1 MKWQFKTISLAGL
14 KPFAKGTTAE
24 CYRLDDETI
33 LKLYYIKY
41 TENRVQLEKERAR
54 AALIVGIPTAIS
66 FDMVRV
72 EERNGVIYEAVN
84 GPTVS
89 EQIIS
94 QPATAFETGKTCAQI
109 ASVIHSARGS
119 KTGLPP
125 ASEKYR
131 IALQKQDYL
140 PESAVRDMEAFLDEL
155 DQEDRYV
162 HGDFNTNNIILT
174 PDGPLFIDIG
184 MLSVGSPLFD
194 IATVCFS
201 LFESP
206 EAVETRESGR
216 SRFSG
221 LSHSECLAFWDG
233 LRTSYFHG
241 EPENET
247 AERLRK
253 IVLLRKM
260 RFEILKRDYLPP
272 DYCQSVRD
280 EVQKVFL

>member
-14 KPFAKGTTAE
+14 EPFARGTTAE

-33 LKLYYIKY
+33 LKLYYRKY
-41 TENRVQLEKERAR
+41 PESRVQLEKKRAR
-54 AALIVGIPTAIS
+54 EALIVGIPTAIS
-66 FDMVRV
+66 FDMVQV
-72 EERNGVIYEAVN
+72 EDRSGVIYEAVN

-89 EQIIS
+89 EQIIA
-94 QPATAFETGKTCAQI
+94 QPATAFETGKICAQI
-109 ASVIHSARGS
+109 ASVIHSAEGR

-140 PESAVRDMEAFLDEL
+140 PKSTVSDMEAFLDEL
-155 DQEDRYV
+155 DQENRYV

-174 PDGPLFIDIG
+174 PDGPIFIDIG
-184 MLSVGSPLFD
+184 MLSTGSPLFD
-194 IATVCFS
+194 MATVCFS

-206 EAVETRESGR
+206 EAVETKDGGR

-221 LSHSECLAFWDG
+221 LSRRECLVFWDG
-233 LRTSYFHG
+233 LRTAYFHG

-260 RFEILKRDYLPP
+260 RFEILKRNYLSPE
-272 DYCQSVRD
+272 YCQSVRD
-280 EVQKVFL
+280 EVRKVF